1 MWRRIDE
8 DPPDNYQDCL
18 VSDGRSWPV
27 CAISQVFDGVAW
39 VYPRPELVEAG
50 YLPLWWMPLPRLPQ
64 RSDVMRNGFLMVAAV
79 VFLAGSAHAGP
90 FSRRV
95 TTTRAST
102 CTGGSCS
109 TASSRTVTR
118 GGGAQ
123 AHAESMAASGS
134 MVHAASHGSTYEGVG
149 VGGSP
154 AAALASCC
162 NNGGAVLE
170 EGVAQGR
177 DGRFYACRRY
187 SLR

>member
-1 MWRRIDE
+1 MRF
-8 DPPDNYQDCL
+8 L
-18 VSDGRSWPV
+18 L
-27 CAISQVFDGVAW
+27 AILTVA
-39 VYPRPELVEAG
+39 VLSGA
-50 YLPLWWMPLPRLPQ
+50 
-64 RSDVMRNGFLMVAAV
+64 
-79 VFLAGSAHAGP
+79 AHAGP
-90 FSRRV
+90 WKRSV

-109 TASSRTVTR
+109 TASTRTVNR
-118 GGGAQ
+118 GAQ

-170 EGVAQGR
+170 EGTAQGR
-177 DGRFYACRRY
+177 DGRWYACRRY

>member
-1 MWRRIDE
+1 MDRFLFPTEVD
-8 DPPDNYQDCL
+8 
-18 VSDGRSWPV
+18 
-27 CAISQVFDGVAW
+27 
-39 VYPRPELVEAG
+39 
-50 YLPLWWMPLPRLPQ
+50 
-64 RSDVMRNGFLMVAAV
+64 MRFLMAIVAVAV
-79 VFLAGSAHAGP
+79 LSGAAHAGP
-90 FSRRV
+90 FRRSV

-102 CTGGSCS
+102 CSGTSCS

-134 MVHAASHGSTYEGVG
+134 MVHAASHGATYEGVG

-154 AAALASCC
+154 AAALGACC

-170 EGVAQGR
+170 EGVARGR
-177 DGRFYACRRY
+177 DGRWYACRRY

>member
-1 MWRRIDE
+1 LFPTEVD
-8 DPPDNYQDCL
+8 
-18 VSDGRSWPV
+18 
-27 CAISQVFDGVAW
+27 
-39 VYPRPELVEAG
+39 
-50 YLPLWWMPLPRLPQ
+50 
-64 RSDVMRNGFLMVAAV
+64 MRFLMAIVAVAV
-79 VFLAGSAHAGP
+79 LSGAAHAGP
-90 FSRRV
+90 WRRSV

-102 CTGGSCS
+102 CSGTSCS

-134 MVHAASHGSTYEGVG
+134 MVHAASHGATYEGVG

-154 AAALASCC
+154 AAALGACC

-170 EGVAQGR
+170 EGVARGR
-177 DGRFYACRRY
+177 DGRWYACRRY

>member
-1 MWRRIDE
+1 MNRFLLAMAA
-8 DPPDNYQDCL
+8 L
-18 VSDGRSWPV
+18 V
-27 CAISQVFDGVAW
+27 IF
-39 VYPRPELVEAG
+39 
-50 YLPLWWMPLPRLPQ
+50 
-64 RSDVMRNGFLMVAAV
+64 AA
-79 VFLAGSAHAGP
+79 SAEAGP
-90 FSRRV
+90 FRRTT

-102 CTGGSCS
+102 CTGGNCS
-109 TASSRTVTR
+109 SASSRTVTR

-123 AHAESMAASGS
+123 GHAEAMAASGS

-154 AAALASCC
+154 AAALGACC
-162 NNGGAVLE
+162 NNGGTVLE